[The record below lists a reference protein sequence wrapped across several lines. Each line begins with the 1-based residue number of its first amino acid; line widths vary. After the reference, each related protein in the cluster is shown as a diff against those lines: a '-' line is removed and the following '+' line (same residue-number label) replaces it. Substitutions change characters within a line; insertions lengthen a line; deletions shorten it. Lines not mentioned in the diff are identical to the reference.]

1 MSSDQKVAVVTGSSS
16 GIGYET
22 ALTLARNGFLTYA
35 TMRNVSKSD
44 NIKSI
49 TNKEKLPIRINQLD
63 VTDDV
68 SVNNTIHTI
77 VSEAGRI
84 DVLVNNAG
92 YGLVGAFEDLSIQE
106 IKDLYET
113 NVFGVVR
120 VTQAV
125 LPTMRRQQSGI
136 IVNVS
141 SGAGIFGYPGG
152 SSYVST
158 KFALEGLSES
168 ISYELEPFGVKVVLI
183 EPGFIKTNFG
193 NSMVIAK
200 RAQNPSSPYS
210 QMMQKISAN
219 SNQMANNGSPVEV
232 VSKVILEA
240 VTSKNPNLRYLAGKD
255 VETWAANKKTMC
267 DDEFYNTIKN
277 LAR

>member
-1 MSSDQKVAVVTGSSS
+1 MMRRMIFSVF
-16 GIGYET
+16 ET
-22 ALTLARNGFLTYA
+22 
-35 TMRNVSKSD
+35 
-44 NIKSI
+44 
-49 TNKEKLPIRINQLD
+49 
-63 VTDDV
+63 
-68 SVNNTIHTI
+68 
-77 VSEAGRI
+77 
-84 DVLVNNAG
+84 
-92 YGLVGAFEDLSIQE
+92 LVGAFEDLSIKE

-168 ISYELEPFGVKVVLI
+168 ISYELAPFGIKIVLI
-183 EPGFIKTNFG
+183 EPGFIKTNFA
-193 NSMVIAK
+193 NSMVVAR
-200 RAQNPSSPYS
+200 RAQDPSSPYS

-240 VTSKNPNLRYLAGKD
+240 VTSKNPNLRYLVGKD
-255 VETWAANKKTMC
+255 VETWAANKKTMS
-267 DDEFYNTIKN
+267 DGEFYNTIKN